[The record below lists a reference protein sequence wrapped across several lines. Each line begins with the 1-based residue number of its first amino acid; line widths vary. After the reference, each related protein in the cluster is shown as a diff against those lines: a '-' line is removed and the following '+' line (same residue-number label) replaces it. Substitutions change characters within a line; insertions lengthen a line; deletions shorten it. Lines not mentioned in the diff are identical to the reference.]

1 MFHKIFCYTFKYIQ
15 IFFISCF
22 RIRNRTAVYSPSLTS
37 RPSRAVTIT
46 LTSNALCRFTC
57 FHIKEIC
64 MICRI
69 IVTHDIFHR
78 CFYMCPCFFFILF
91 ITCHLARPEK
101 QRHIHKTIYYKSV
114 IVLIAYFAPR
124 LKELTFFV
132 KTFHQIIRSQKCRT
146 FTHFTACKLIC
157 RNARRAVQKAHIVMV
172 GINMMFYS
180 VKEVVHL
187 TKCRLL

>member
-37 RPSRAVTIT
+37 RPSRAVTIP
-46 LTSNALCRFTC
+46 LTSNTLCRFTC

-78 CFYMCPCFFFILF
+78 CFYMCLCFFFILF

-132 KTFHQIIRSQKCRT
+132 KTFHQTLCPVCIFCLPVKII
-146 FTHFTACKLIC
+146 FTVCTRKTVKKLVNIMFNK
-157 RNARRAVQKAHIVMV
+157 RNRLIVCV
-172 GINMMFYS
+172 TNFFIIS
-180 VKEVVHL
+180 HRIAL
-187 TKCRLL
+187 